1 MLSEYSVSNH
11 TLLIKFDANQQ
22 YSKEVEVSA
31 YNANESIS
39 TNPFNDLPESKTLC
53 LNRLP
58 PWTDPDSVKN
68 LMVRLSNGSVVKV
81 SIRFELSFEQ
91 SHQLS
96 QSKSRKIWFQS
107 DNISISAC
115 KNL

>member
-81 SIRFELSFEQ
+81 SIRFDFEPYCKTTIFKIKK
-91 SHQLS
+91 S
-96 QSKSRKIWFQS
+96 QNLF
-107 DNISISAC
+107 SILYLYFSM
-115 KNL
+115 

>member
-1 MLSEYSVSNH
+1 MHIEMLSEYSVSNH

-81 SIRFELSFEQ
+81 RIRFELN
-91 SHQLS
+91 
-96 QSKSRKIWFQS
+96 RV
-107 DNISISAC
+107 IS
-115 KNL
+115 

>member
-22 YSKEVEVSA
+22 YSKEIEVSA

-53 LNRLP
+53 LDRLP

-81 SIRFELSFEQ
+81 SIRFDFEPYCKTII
-91 SHQLS
+91 LIKKS
-96 QSKSRKIWFQS
+96 QNLF
-107 DNISISAC
+107 SILYLYFSM
-115 KNL
+115 

>member
-1 MLSEYSVSNH
+1 MLSEYSASNH

-81 SIRFELSFEQ
+81 SIKFDFKPYCKTIIFKVAKFAFNL
-91 SHQLS
+91 
-96 QSKSRKIWFQS
+96 I
-107 DNISISAC
+107 IS
-115 KNL
+115 LF

>member
-22 YSKEVEVSA
+22 YSKEIEVSA

-53 LNRLP
+53 LDRLP

-81 SIRFELSFEQ
+81 SIRFDFEPYCKTII
-91 SHQLS
+91 LS
-96 QSKSRKIWFQS
+96 QSKSRKICFQS
-107 DNISISAC
+107 YISISAC